1 MKKIGVLRGMSVAS
15 TKIYYDLLC
24 QYTFEELGG
33 LNSSDLI
40 IRSLNFADIILVQQE
55 FIDTIIHIWSDNLKI

>member
-1 MKKIGVLRGMSVAS
+1 MKKIGVLGGMSVAS

-33 LNSSDLI
+33 LVL
-40 IRSLNFADIILVQQE
+40 DIE
-55 FIDTIIHIWSDNLKI
+55 